1 MADPECRWCHRP
13 IYWNYSPDVP
23 ALAWNLVYIEYEN
36 TRLCDARDMDEG
48 HDPEITHLC
57 PPSGEM
63 RMPCCNKTPFDV
75 PRTDHL
81 TLMPEMVNCGQFKK
95 VTEWRDESEGPGS

>member
-1 MADPECRWCHRP
+1 MDPECRWCHRP
-13 IYWNYSPDVP
+13 IYFAGDKWH
-23 ALAWNLVYIEYEN
+23 LIMLEYER
-36 TRLCDARDMDEG
+36 TWLCDARDMDEG

-57 PPSGEM
+57 PPSGEWVT
-63 RMPCCNKTPFDV
+63 PCCGKTPFEL

-95 VTEWRDESEGPGS
+95 VTEWQNTEDDPGS